1 MGAMMLRPI
10 PLHRRQPRLMAAPL
24 AALLLGGCTVGPA
37 FRAPPTGVP
46 ARFTAAAT
54 HKAPAWPRRGWWQ
67 AFGTPEL
74 SRLVAAARQHNF
86 SVRVAIAQLEIANA
100 QVLGAG
106 APLLPTLSFGASGT
120 YTQSG
125 GAAGGARAGGL
136 GGAFDQHQY
145 AASFSASYELDFWGR
160 NRDAL
165 RAARANAAAA
175 GFNAA
180 TVALTE
186 EAAVATTYFQ
196 ALAYADQLRAARR
209 NLAAARG
216 LLAQLRAEFAAGV
229 TDAPTVAQQAALVA
243 AEAATLPTLRSD
255 YRQQVIAL
263 GSLTGRAPEFMHVT
277 GGSLATVLVP
287 TIAPGLPSSLLT
299 RRPDLA
305 EARAVLIAANADV
318 RGAIA
323 AFFPTIALTGSA
335 GWQSA
340 ALNAL
345 FIPGSFLLSAA
356 GSLSQPLFDGGT
368 LLANLRVSRAIWRE
382 DVALYQSAVV
392 QAFSDVETALT
403 ALHYA
408 TRQERLQARAVAR
421 AREALTAAEAQLRA
435 GVVDIGTVLN
445 AEQTLSSDETT
456 LISAR
461 LTRLD
466 AAVGLYKAL
475 GGGWTRPISKET

>member
-1 MGAMMLRPI
+1 MGAP
-10 PLHRRQPRLMAAPL
+10 
-24 AALLLGGCTVGPA
+24 
-37 FRAPPTGVP
+37 
-46 ARFTAAAT
+46 
-54 HKAPAWPRRGWWQ
+54 
-67 AFGTPEL
+67 
-74 SRLVAAARQHNF
+74 
-86 SVRVAIAQLEIANA
+86 
-100 QVLGAG
+100 LGAG
-106 APLLPTLSFGASGT
+106 VGP
-120 YTQSG
+120 
-125 GAAGGARAGGL
+125 GL
-136 GGAFDQHQY
+136 GPGLGAGD
-145 AASFSASYELDFWGR
+145 GGGVGGTMR
-160 NRDAL
+160 MRDPS
-165 RAARANAAAA
+165 RSRDVPSVTTSWPAARPL
-175 GFNAA
+175 
-180 TVALTE
+180 VM
-186 EAAVATTYFQ
+186 TT
-196 ALAYADQLRAARR
+196 
-209 NLAAARG
+209 
-216 LLAQLRAEFAAGV
+216 
-229 TDAPTVAQQAALVA
+229 T
-243 AEAATLPTLRSD
+243 
-255 YRQQVIAL
+255 
-263 GSLTGRAPEFMHVT
+263 
-277 GGSLATVLVP
+277 LATVLVP

-421 AREALTAAEAQLRA
+421 ARQALTAAEAQLRA